1 VTKVFI
7 NYQNLSPTRTSC
19 DFKSDVRN
27 ISTETLRKYPP
38 AIATDRVCIKNYKVP
53 DTDKVIEAGTVLTV
67 PIFGLHRDPEYF
79 PEPEL
84 FDPERFNEKN
94 KSLTKPYTY
103 LPFGVGPHNC
113 IGKFIACEFIVGV
126 IKCN

>member
-1 VTKVFI
+1 VFE
-7 NYQNLSPTRTSC
+7 
-19 DFKSDVRN
+19 N
-27 ISTETLRKYPP
+27 IPTETLRKYPP
-38 AIATDRVCIKNYKVP
+38 AIATDRVCVKNYKIP

-67 PIFGLHRDPEYF
+67 PIFGLQRDSEFF

-84 FDPERFNEKN
+84 FDPERFSEEN

-113 IGKFIACEFIVGV
+113 IGNIIFHYACFE
-126 IKCN
+126 